1 MRLEWRLGTLRAGA
15 DDPATSLVVKIGG
28 SLLARA
34 GWPGDIGRLLALAA
48 PPGTAATLVVGGGAI
63 VDGLR
68 VIDAA
73 SPQADLLVHRL
84 AIESMSLTAA
94 LVANALRL
102 PIVDVPARGEA
113 RVVLDVAAWLR
124 GGGRHAAVPAGWH
137 VTSDS
142 LAAAVAAATAGRLML
157 AKSTPPPRAG
167 AALAALA
174 AAGWVDAYFPTA
186 ARDLAAI
193 TWAAPI
199 DDDRGPASAPPA
211 ADRS

>member
-1 MRLEWRLGTLRAGA
+1 MRPEWRLGTLRTGA

-34 GWPGDIGRLLALAA
+34 GWPGDIGRLLALGV
-48 PPGTAATLVVGGGAI
+48 PTGTAATIVVGGGAI

-73 SPQADLLVHRL
+73 SPQADPLVHRL
-84 AIESMSLTAA
+84 AIEAMSLTAT
-94 LVANALRL
+94 LVATALRL
-102 PIVDVPARGEA
+102 PLVDVPARCEA
-113 RVVLDVAAWLR
+113 PVVLDVAAWLR
-124 GGGRHAAVPAGWH
+124 GEGRHAAVPAGWH

-142 LAAAVAAATAGRLML
+142 LAAVVAAATAGRLML

-174 AAGWVDAYFPTA
+174 EEGWVDAYFPTA
-186 ARDLAAI
+186 ARNLAAI
-193 TWAAPI
+193 AWAAPI
-199 DDDRGPASAPPA
+199 DDHRPATAPPA

>member
-1 MRLEWRLGTLRAGA
+1 MRPEWRLGTLRAGA
-15 DDPATSLVVKIGG
+15 DAPATSLVVKIGG

-34 GWPGDIGRLLALAA
+34 GWPGDIGRLLALAV
-48 PPGTAATLVVGGGAI
+48 PPGGAATIVVGGGAI

-84 AIESMSLTAA
+84 AIEAMSLTAT
-94 LVANALRL
+94 LVADALQL
-102 PIVDVPARGEA
+102 PLVDVPARRETT
-113 RVVLDVAAWLR
+113 VVLDVAAWLR
-124 GGGRHAAVPAGWH
+124 GRGRHAAVPAGWH

-142 LAAAVAAATAGRLML
+142 LAAVVAAATTGRLVL
-157 AKSTPPPRAG
+157 AKSTPPPHAG
-167 AALAALA
+167 AALATLA
-174 AAGWVDAYFPTA
+174 AEGWVDGYFPTA

-193 TWAAPI
+193 AWAAPI
-199 DDDRGPASAPPA
+199 DDHEPAIAPPA